1 MNRLVSVAPMMDCTD
16 RHERYFLR
24 LISKNTLLYTEM
36 IVDEAINRGDKKKL
50 LEFNINE
57 KPVALQLGGSSPKL
71 LAEAAKVGEDFG
83 YDEINLN
90 LGCPSKK
97 VEKNKFG
104 ACLMKEPNLVADC
117 LSKMQSV
124 TKLPVTIK
132 TRIGYDNVEDYENF
146 YKFIETLKKHPR
158 IVNKKAKIALV
169 ANKGRDFTNI
179 YWELDDFLS
188 KQKIPF
194 LTMIR
199 DSQNYIKAASRG
211 VGIFEMGPAMTDIDR
226 ELWEPVIKWLKSKR
240 SMP

>member
-1 MNRLVSVAPMMDCTD
+1 MHKDKKMTRTILIINSKGGSGKTTIATNIASYFSNEGKSVALIDLDPQQSSADWVKTRSSAKKPIGIYNALNYGKIKRNTD
-16 RHERYFLR
+16 VKVFDAPAGIAGKDLTKV
-24 LISKNTLLYTEM
+24 LTL
-36 IVDEAINRGDKKKL
+36 A
-50 LEFNINE
+50 
-57 KPVALQLGGSSPKL
+57 
-71 LAEAAKVGEDFG
+71 
-83 YDEINLN
+83 
-90 LGCPSKK
+90 
-97 VEKNKFG
+97 
-104 ACLMKEPNLVADC
+104 
-117 LSKMQSV
+117 QSV
-124 TKLPVTIK
+124 IVPVLPSPIDMK
-132 TRIGYDNVEDYENF
+132 AAS
-146 YKFIETLKKHPR
+146 KFIETLKKHPR

>member
-1 MNRLVSVAPMMDCTD
+1 MRKDKKMTRTILIINSKGGSGKTTIATNIASYFSNEGKSVALIDLDPQQSSADWVKTRSSAKKPIGIYNALNYGKIKRNTD
-16 RHERYFLR
+16 VKVFDAPAGIAGKDLTKV
-24 LISKNTLLYTEM
+24 LTL
-36 IVDEAINRGDKKKL
+36 A
-50 LEFNINE
+50 
-57 KPVALQLGGSSPKL
+57 
-71 LAEAAKVGEDFG
+71 
-83 YDEINLN
+83 
-90 LGCPSKK
+90 
-97 VEKNKFG
+97 
-104 ACLMKEPNLVADC
+104 
-117 LSKMQSV
+117 QSV
-124 TKLPVTIK
+124 IVPVLPSPIDMK
-132 TRIGYDNVEDYENF
+132 AAS
-146 YKFIETLKKHPR
+146 KFIETLKKHPR

>member
-1 MNRLVSVAPMMDCTD
+1 MHKDKKMTRTILIINSKGGSGKTSIATDIASYFSNEGKSVALIVRDPQESSADWSKVRSSAKKPIGIYNALNYGKIKRNTD
-16 RHERYFLR
+16 VKVFDAPAGIAGKDLTKV
-24 LISKNTLLYTEM
+24 LTL
-36 IVDEAINRGDKKKL
+36 A
-50 LEFNINE
+50 
-57 KPVALQLGGSSPKL
+57 
-71 LAEAAKVGEDFG
+71 
-83 YDEINLN
+83 
-90 LGCPSKK
+90 
-97 VEKNKFG
+97 
-104 ACLMKEPNLVADC
+104 
-117 LSKMQSV
+117 QSV
-124 TKLPVTIK
+124 IVPVLPSPIDMK
-132 TRIGYDNVEDYENF
+132 AAS
-146 YKFIETLKKHPR
+146 KFIEALKKHPR

>member
-1 MNRLVSVAPMMDCTD
+1 MTRTILIINSKGGSGKTTIATNIASYFSNEGKSVALIDLDPQQSSADWVKSRSSAKKPIGIYNALNYGKIKRNTD
-16 RHERYFLR
+16 VKVFDAPAGIAGKDLTKV
-24 LISKNTLLYTEM
+24 LTL
-36 IVDEAINRGDKKKL
+36 A
-50 LEFNINE
+50 
-57 KPVALQLGGSSPKL
+57 
-71 LAEAAKVGEDFG
+71 
-83 YDEINLN
+83 
-90 LGCPSKK
+90 
-97 VEKNKFG
+97 
-104 ACLMKEPNLVADC
+104 
-117 LSKMQSV
+117 QSV
-124 TKLPVTIK
+124 IVPVLPSPIDMK
-132 TRIGYDNVEDYENF
+132 AAS
-146 YKFIETLKKHPR
+146 KFIETLKKHPR

>member
-1 MNRLVSVAPMMDCTD
+1 MTRTILIINSKGGSGKTTIATNIASYFSNEGKSVALIDLDPQQSSADWVKTRSSAKKPIGIYNALNYGKIKRNTD
-16 RHERYFLR
+16 VKDFDAPAGIAGKDLTKV
-24 LISKNTLLYTEM
+24 LTL
-36 IVDEAINRGDKKKL
+36 A
-50 LEFNINE
+50 
-57 KPVALQLGGSSPKL
+57 
-71 LAEAAKVGEDFG
+71 
-83 YDEINLN
+83 
-90 LGCPSKK
+90 
-97 VEKNKFG
+97 
-104 ACLMKEPNLVADC
+104 
-117 LSKMQSV
+117 QSV
-124 TKLPVTIK
+124 IVPVLPSPIDMK
-132 TRIGYDNVEDYENF
+132 AAS
-146 YKFIETLKKHPR
+146 KFIEALKKHPR

>member
-1 MNRLVSVAPMMDCTD
+1 MTRTILIINSKGGSGKTTIATNIASYFSNEGKSVALIDLDPQQSSADWVKTRSSAKKPIGIYNALNYGKIKRNTD
-16 RHERYFLR
+16 VKVFDAPAGIAGKDLTKV
-24 LISKNTLLYTEM
+24 LTL
-36 IVDEAINRGDKKKL
+36 A
-50 LEFNINE
+50 
-57 KPVALQLGGSSPKL
+57 
-71 LAEAAKVGEDFG
+71 
-83 YDEINLN
+83 
-90 LGCPSKK
+90 
-97 VEKNKFG
+97 
-104 ACLMKEPNLVADC
+104 
-117 LSKMQSV
+117 QSV
-124 TKLPVTIK
+124 IVPVLPSPIDMK
-132 TRIGYDNVEDYENF
+132 AAS
-146 YKFIETLKKHPR
+146 KFIETLKKHPR